1 MIAWSR
7 SLIDAYCSSWTI
19 IQTLEWLNCIDL
31 KWMPVRRDWRVPLA
45 RSKAHLAECDA
56 NDDEFVDEA
65 EQLVDVQSALNERC
79 RWLTD
84 EELRYCPACVQS
96 GRHYQYQ
103 QDKRFVRCILHL
115 ERLQTGCPNCSVA
128 LDTKGSLVHGFTC
141 NVCGDT
147 LLKYPLP
154 GSLKTGERVSY
165 ARVLDELHQ
174 WLKDANVSLLRYQRA
189 CSGHTSICW
198 DGDQADS
205 HAGTYWYALIQYPKS
220 IVRNALAPTPASFR
234 SFQAT
239 PLVQP
244 PPSDDGRAAIKPYQD
259 LLRCVARQIRRTY
272 LKGHSRCRVH
282 AMRSVGGGRARFNSW
297 SPATLKPHL
306 CCAGQAYALWL
317 LQRREELLVV
327 SRALVMKVHSGS
339 EVPIL
344 LPDLHAAAA
353 SFISSF
359 EAWVANLARIQS
371 RVDRTNR
378 QPMLCDPFSYS
389 SHWALHQPGATW
401 SCPTHLRLGG
411 WENLGLCDKGLVQKE
426 DHELVIAMG
435 QDRRRSL
442 ARLAKRRRRRG
453 PATPDIPL

>member
-19 IQTLEWLNCIDL
+19 IQTLEWFNCIEL
-31 KWMPVRRDWRVPLA
+31 KWMPVRRDWRVALA
-45 RSKAHLAECDA
+45 RSIAHLAERDA
-56 NDDEFVDEA
+56 NDGEFVDEA
-65 EQLVDVQSALNERC
+65 EQLVAVQSALTERC
-79 RWLTD
+79 RWLKD

-103 QDKRFVRCILHL
+103 QDKRFVRCVLHL
-115 ERLQTGCPNCSVA
+115 ARLQTGCPHCSVA

-141 NVCGDT
+141 DACGET
-147 LLKYPLP
+147 LLKYPIP
-154 GSLKTGERVSY
+154 GSLKTSASVSY
-165 ARVLDELHQ
+165 ARTLDELHQ
-174 WLKDANVSLLRYQRA
+174 WLKDANASLLRYQRA

-205 HAGTYWYALIQYPKS
+205 HAGTYWYALIQHPKS

-234 SFQAT
+234 AFRAT
-239 PLVQP
+239 PLVQALP
-244 PPSDDGRAAIKPYQD
+244 ANDGKAAIKPYQD

-272 LKGHSRCRVH
+272 LKGHSRCRIH
-282 AMRSVGGGRARFNSW
+282 AMRSMGGGRARINSW
-297 SPATLKPHL
+297 SPVTLKPHL

-327 SRALVMKVHSGS
+327 SQAVVMKVYPGS
-339 EVPIL
+339 ENPMR

-371 RVDRTNR
+371 RVHRSNR

-401 SCPTHLRLGG
+401 SCPTHLRLGH
-411 WENLGLCDKGLVQKE
+411 WEDLGLCDKGLVQKE

-442 ARLAKRRRRRG
+442 ARLAKPRRRRG